1 MTEYPESDQKTEH
14 PRHHETFR
22 PAETPGRLAWKVCRY
37 LARFVGSVFFPYFR
51 VWGETDLKPGG
62 QIFIAR
68 DFGILTWITALRV
81 FKRPMRLVFLSEKH
95 DQRWFNL
102 AVNSGLA
109 PLRFSGSVDQNFL
122 MLEHMA
128 DAGEKLLI
136 VIPRSADGNIEEL
149 VRRLRATRSLRVLFM
164 AISGAAEALPESAVV
179 PRAVPVSVFCGLPH
193 FTADVADSAFA
204 ELDFLENAIKDLEI
218 DELPSIFFNHRR
230 NLGKTPSA

>member
-1 MTEYPESDQKTEH
+1 MTEYPESDLKTEQ
-14 PRHHETFR
+14 PHHHQAYR
-22 PAETPGRLAWKVCRY
+22 PVETPGRFAWKVCRY

-81 FKRPMRLVFLSEKH
+81 FKQPMRLVLLSEKH
-95 DQRWFNL
+95 DRRWFDL
-102 AVNSGLA
+102 AVSSGLA
-109 PLRFSGSVDQNFL
+109 PLRLSGSVDQNFL

-128 DAGEKLLI
+128 EAGEKLLV
-136 VIPRSADGNIEEL
+136 VIPGSADSNIEEL
-149 VRRLRATRSLRVLFM
+149 VCRLRATRSLRVLFM
-164 AISGAAEALPESAVV
+164 AISGADGALPESAVV

-193 FTADVADSAFA
+193 YAANVAESAFA

-230 NLGKTPSA
+230 NLSKTHSA

>member
-1 MTEYPESDQKTEH
+1 MSEYPESDQKTERPH
-14 PRHHETFR
+14 HHEIFR
-22 PAETPGRLAWKVCRY
+22 PAEAPGWLAWKICRY

-51 VWGETDLKPGG
+51 VWGETDLNHGG

-81 FKRPMRLVFLSEKH
+81 FKRPVRLVFLSEKH

-102 AVNSGLA
+102 ANSSGLA
-109 PLRFSGSVDQNFL
+109 PLRLSGSIDQNFL

-128 DAGEKLLI
+128 DAGEKLLV
-136 VIPRSADGNIEEL
+136 VISRTADCNIEEL
-149 VRRLRATRSLRVLFM
+149 VRRLRATHSLRVLFM
-164 AISGAAEALPESAVV
+164 AISGAAGALPESAVV

-193 FTADVADSAFA
+193 YAANAAGSAFA
-204 ELDFLENAIKDLEI
+204 ELDFLENAIKDLDI

-230 NLGKTPSA
+230 NISKTTSA